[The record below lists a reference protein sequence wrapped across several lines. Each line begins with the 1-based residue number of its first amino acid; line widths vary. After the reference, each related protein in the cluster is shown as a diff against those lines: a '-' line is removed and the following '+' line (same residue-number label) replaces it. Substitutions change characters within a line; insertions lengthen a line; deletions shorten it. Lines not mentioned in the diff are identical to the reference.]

1 MSEITGTVRKYT
13 QWTWISTVMHDRISP
28 ETQEY
33 IQAFM
38 IRSVQNYAIKDGYTP
53 VMLNRWHIRDEPDME
68 DPEVIKRWVI
78 GYVVNTDEVT
88 GDE

>member
-28 ETQEY
+28 ETQERF
-33 IQAFM
+33 QAFM
-38 IRSVQNYAIKDGYTP
+38 IRSVQNYAVEDGYTP

-68 DPEVIKRWVI
+68 DPEVIKLWVI

-88 GDE
+88 GE